1 MIQPP
6 ELKSELPV
14 KLSNNVVTT
23 TTKVWSILLASK
35 NGELA
40 TVKKLV
46 EECPELIYAQYNY
59 TPPIHFAVR
68 EGHLDL
74 VAYLLDNGAH
84 DPTYKTYPFLDSLI
98 TIADERGH
106 KQIAGML
113 TRYEANPSLCK
124 FRGDNGEIL
133 YNRTSEEE
141 EFQKSVN
148 HNELT
153 KATQILERHPEY
165 TRDQSMSW
173 SEGILMMPSNRKNH
187 RLLELLIKYG
197 ATVPDVSKWGRAY
210 YFKNYEIAK
219 YLLEKGMNPNHKSWH
234 LVTLMHDMAQEG
246 DMAKAKLLVEY
257 GADIDLLEEEYA
269 STPLGLAARWGHVEM
284 VKYLLAKGADANKS
298 DARWSTSLQWA
309 RAKGHKE
316 IEKILRNSGA

>member
-74 VAYLLDNGAH
+74 VTYLLDNGAH

-165 TRDQSMSW
+165 ARDQSMSW

-219 YLLEKGMNPNHKSWH
+219 
-234 LVTLMHDMAQEG
+234 
-246 DMAKAKLLVEY
+246 
-257 GADIDLLEEEYA
+257 
-269 STPLGLAARWGHVEM
+269 
-284 VKYLLAKGADANKS
+284 
-298 DARWSTSLQWA
+298 
-309 RAKGHKE
+309 
-316 IEKILRNSGA
+316 